1 MSFRN
6 LYEISLL
13 LVLVFDVLA
22 GQTPEDLGLRKLE
35 KKENFIKVT
44 YKSETKYP
52 DGFENVY
59 RKEIALI
66 KRGNDIFQV
75 KDNLTI
81 GANETIE
88 IHFTEPV
95 KSLSNFFFYSS
106 NFRNGDENIKNI
118 ISVDFTN
125 FDSSKVEEV
134 NSMFEG
140 CTSIEEINFN
150 NFQTSGKIIDMSRM
164 FYNCTSLKEIDLT
177 RLVIPLVK
185 KMEQIFANCESL
197 KFLDLSNLDFGR
209 LTNVDAMFTGLDNLE
224 YINIY
229 NVKANEVFKTAIA
242 KLNEIEGLMA
252 CQNEEIIS
260 EVINKCCPLYGE
272 IDTCDQL
279 NNIIAKFN
287 KNVVYPYGFG
297 YIEHDK
303 SSNKYRSEI
312 YLIRNEKKSL

>member
-106 NFRNGDENIKNI
+106 LLRMGMKILKISFR
-118 ISVDFTN
+118 
-125 FDSSKVEEV
+125 
-134 NSMFEG
+134 
-140 CTSIEEINFN
+140 SI
-150 NFQTSGKIIDMSRM
+150 
-164 FYNCTSLKEIDLT
+164 LK
-177 RLVIPLVK
+177 
-185 KMEQIFANCESL
+185 
-197 KFLDLSNLDFGR
+197 
-209 LTNVDAMFTGLDNLE
+209 
-224 YINIY
+224 
-229 NVKANEVFKTAIA
+229 
-242 KLNEIEGLMA
+242 
-252 CQNEEIIS
+252 
-260 EVINKCCPLYGE
+260 
-272 IDTCDQL
+272 
-279 NNIIAKFN
+279 
-287 KNVVYPYGFG
+287 
-297 YIEHDK
+297 
-303 SSNKYRSEI
+303 
-312 YLIRNEKKSL
+312 RN